1 LSKFK
6 NFIFKDLFNLATIRG
21 QIASSFLFYIAII
34 IFIIIIFFFHQNRI
48 EGVKETTVKVE
59 KLYTNTL
66 QLIKLERD
74 FNNFEANNIDFYRT
88 GQSSSLKEHKLL
100 LKSLKSDLNSLSK
113 SSDESVRISAA
124 ELSLILD
131 NYGKTFLE
139 LVDKLRERGFKDY
152 GLEGTM
158 RTYAHELENKGDR
171 VDMVTILGMRKNE
184 KDFLLRNETSYV
196 FKVKKLAESFR
207 LEIMTSNLS
216 LKEKKQL
223 QETLDLYL
231 EAFDKLVQTKKEV
244 GNGADSGLSRLLK
257 NHSRSIFN
265 HLDLMTTSARHKEAS
280 ILNNLKITFL
290 VIIAICIVACI
301 VFSYFISHKLTKPI
315 SDLST
320 VISEVQKGNF
330 SSRVQ
335 LLQNESPDEVGELT
349 RNFNSM
355 VELVRRSFVE
365 IKEKNVR
372 LEIQNLKLTSI
383 NEKVAASEKSL
394 KESNAIK
401 DKFFSIIAHDLKGP
415 LATITSFLQIMI
427 NYSDGFTEEERTR
440 LAKDMHKSVEN
451 LSALL
456 ENLLQ
461 WARSQMGHID
471 FTPKKFP
478 LSKSVQKTYDLLNA
492 RATGKLI
499 ELDVKVDKEII
510 VFADENM
517 LDFVFRN
524 LLSNAL
530 KFTNPGGKI
539 QIKAS
544 VHDQMVE
551 VSVSDNGI
559 GINEEDQAKLF
570 RTDYHLTKP
579 GTFKEEGTGLGLIL
593 CKEFVEKNGGKI
605 WVESKPNQG
614 TEFKFTLQAVN
625 ELVKN

>member
-1 LSKFK
+1 
-6 NFIFKDLFNLATIRG
+6 
-21 QIASSFLFYIAII
+21 
-34 IFIIIIFFFHQNRI
+34 
-48 EGVKETTVKVE
+48 
-59 KLYTNTL
+59 
-66 QLIKLERD
+66 
-74 FNNFEANNIDFYRT
+74 
-88 GQSSSLKEHKLL
+88 
-100 LKSLKSDLNSLSK
+100 
-113 SSDESVRISAA
+113 
-124 ELSLILD
+124 
-131 NYGKTFLE
+131 
-139 LVDKLRERGFKDY
+139 
-152 GLEGTM
+152 
-158 RTYAHELENKGDR
+158 
-171 VDMVTILGMRKNE
+171 MV
-184 KDFLLRNETSYV
+184 
-196 FKVKKLAESFR
+196 
-207 LEIMTSNLS
+207 
-216 LKEKKQL
+216 
-223 QETLDLYL
+223 
-231 EAFDKLVQTKKEV
+231 
-244 GNGADSGLSRLLK
+244 SG
-257 NHSRSIFN
+257 
-265 HLDLMTTSARHKEAS
+265 ARHKESS
-280 ILNNLKITFL
+280 ILTNLKFTFIG
-290 VIIAICIVACI
+290 IIAICIIACV
-301 VFSYFISHKLTKPI
+301 VFSYFISLKLTKPI
-315 SDLST
+315 SELSA

-335 LLQNESPDEVGELT
+335 LLQNDSPDEVGELT
-349 RNFNSM
+349 RNFNAM
-355 VELVRRSFVE
+355 VDLVRRSFVE

-427 NYSDGFTEEERTR
+427 NYSDGFSEEERIK
-440 LAKDMHKSVEN
+440 LAKDMHKSVSN

-478 LSKSVQKTYDLLNA
+478 LSRSVQKTHDLLHA
-492 RATGKLI
+492 RAAGKLI
-499 ELDVKVDKEII
+499 DLEIDVDKGII

-539 QIKAS
+539 QIKAKMK
-544 VHDQMVE
+544 DQMVE
-551 VSVSDNGI
+551 VTVRDNGI
-559 GINEEDQAKLF
+559 GINEEDQSKLF

-605 WVESKPNQG
+605 WVESKPNEG
-614 TEFKFTLQAVN
+614 TEFKFTLQAIN